1 MNSKKL
7 KTQLLAAVAMTLVAV
22 IALGSSTLAWFANNT
37 KVEATGMN
45 VVAKSNDTFLLIS
58 KEKTSATDIQKEGAT
73 TVDLGMTAASEIFPA
88 APAMTDT
95 QADYLTTAGKK
106 VGGGQI
112 ATAGVKIGNAE
123 TAGAVTNW
131 YTAKAKNAGTHE
143 MKDDSARQL
152 ETFTDY
158 VEHKTL
164 YMTVAQGA
172 DGAKELKVT
181 PTFTQNDTG
190 NDIDAVKVLLV
201 TSDGACEVLKNGT
214 TTAVDISGANTTLT
228 EGTVLT
234 VDLYIYVDGD
244 DDAVFTNNKANLKGA
259 TIKLDFSVDVATTV

>member
-22 IALGSSTLAWFANNT
+22 IALGSSTFAWFANNT
-37 KVEATGMN
+37 EVKATGMN

-58 KEKTSATDIQKEGAT
+58 EEKTTATDIQIEGAT
-73 TVDLGMTAASEIFPA
+73 TVDLGMTTASEVFPA
-88 APAMTDT
+88 APAMKDE
-95 QADYLTTAGKK
+95 QVNYLTTNGKK

-112 ATAGVKIGNAE
+112 TTAGVKIENAE

-143 MKDDSARQL
+143 MEDDSARQL
-152 ETFTDY
+152 ETFADY

-164 YMTVAQGA
+164 YMTVAKGA
-172 DGAKELKVT
+172 DGANNLKVT
-181 PTFTQNDTG
+181 PVFTQNDIG
-190 NDIDAVKVLLV
+190 NDMDAVKVLLV
-201 TSDGACEVLKNGT
+201 TSDGACKVLKNGDT
-214 TTAVDISGANTTLT
+214 GIDIKGNNTKLT
-228 EGTVLT
+228 DGTVLT

-244 DDAVFTNNKANLKGA
+244 DDAVYTNNKANLKGA
-259 TIKLDFSVDVATTV
+259 TIKLNFSVEVATA

>member
-22 IALGSSTLAWFANNT
+22 IALGSSTFAWFANNT
-37 KVEATGMN
+37 EVKATGMN

-58 KEKTSATDIQKEGAT
+58 EEKTTATDIQNEGAT
-73 TVDLGMTAASEIFPA
+73 TVDLKMTAASEIFPA

-95 QADYLTTAGKK
+95 QTGYLTTAGKK

-112 ATAGVKIGNAE
+112 TTAGVKIENAE
-123 TAGAVTNW
+123 TADAVTNW

-152 ETFTDY
+152 ETFADY

-164 YMTVAQGA
+164 RMTVAKGA
-172 DGAKELKVT
+172 DGAKDLKVT
-181 PTFTQNDTG
+181 PTFTQNAGGADVS
-190 NDIDAVKVLLV
+190 AVKVLLV
-201 TSDGACEVLKNGT
+201 TSDGACKVLTKDSGE
-214 TTAVDISGANTTLT
+214 VDIKGHNTTLT
-228 EGTVLT
+228 GGTVLT

-244 DDAVFTNNKANLKGA
+244 DSQVYTNNKANLKGA
-259 TIKLDFSVDVATTV
+259 TIALDFSVDVATA